1 MLWLYGRPA
10 LQCSRKNGPI
20 HLRHLAEFELDKLL
34 GHAIALFGHASETE
48 DGKLEAALHAMRG
61 TRDGVIYVRLSNFFQ
76 GMLNSDCEQ
85 IEQLGQ
91 SKDDMNQEDV
101 AYQKIRIEE
110 TTLSFLKKAEA
121 GIFP

>member
-1 MLWLYGRPA
+1 M
-10 LQCSRKNGPI
+10 I
-20 HLRHLAEFELDKLL
+20 H
-34 GHAIALFGHASETE
+34 
-48 DGKLEAALHAMRG
+48 
-61 TRDGVIYVRLSNFFQ
+61 VRLSNFFQ